1 MFDKNYR
8 LWGGFVI
15 EAPSGKKVFYAG
27 DTGYCGIFKELGHI
41 FKGYDLSI
49 IPIGAYLPR

>member
-1 MFDKNYR
+1 MYD
-8 LWGGFVI
+8 
-15 EAPSGKKVFYAG
+15 PSILSMEF
-27 DTGYCGIFKELGHI
+27 TYCGIFKELGHI

>member
-15 EAPSGKKVFYAG
+15 EAPSRKKVFYAG